1 MRLIGITGSIGSG
14 KTTLAKIVRDLGYA
28 VYDVDAWVRRIYNN
42 KKFLSEL
49 ENKFSGSVKNGV
61 ADKRYL
67 RKIVFNDSKKLAE
80 LESLVYPFLNKM
92 IRRQK
97 LKKAKENYIVFLDI
111 ALLFEKGWNKYCD
124 FIILADVDYEIR
136 KKRVMQRDNVS
147 EDGFESIDNVQM
159 SNEAKKE
166 LADVVIN
173 TDKSLNKLKVEMIKL
188 LDLIDGE

>member
-28 VYDVDAWVRRIYNN
+28 VYDVDAWVRRIYHN
-42 KKFLSEL
+42 KNFLNEL
-49 ENKFSGSVKNGV
+49 ENKFKGSVKNGV

-97 LKKAKENYIVFLDI
+97 LKKARENYVVFLDI

-124 FIILADVDYEIR
+124 FIVLADVDYEIR
-136 KKRVMQRDNVS
+136 KKRVMERDNVS
-147 EDGFESIDNVQM
+147 EEGFKSIDNVQM
-159 SNEAKKE
+159 SNEKKKE

-173 TDKSLNKLKVEMIKL
+173 TDKSLNKLKVEMIDL
-188 LDLIDGE
+188 LSLINGE

>member
-42 KKFLSEL
+42 KNFLNEL

>member
-42 KKFLSEL
+42 KNFLSEL

-80 LESLVYPFLNKM
+80 LESLVYPFLDKM